1 MYTSICEKEVCMNQ
15 ISELKRI
22 LGQQLN
28 WHKARIDFFAQA
40 LVGLFV
46 CKTINFKEI
55 AVSMPAK
62 TEIESRYKRIYRFFS
77 GFSFDFTTI
86 ARWLFYLFFSEQDK
100 LYLSIDRTN
109 WFFGKATIN
118 IFMLSVCYEG
128 IAIPLFWTLLKKAG
142 NTSAKEQI
150 DLLSRF
156 INTFGKERIHGL
168 LADREFPNKVLISWL
183 VNEKIPFYL
192 RIKGN
197 MDVCIGRKK
206 FKASAQLF
214 SHLAPYQQ
222 QIFGMRVHVF
232 GQPLYLAGSKNSRDE
247 LMIIVTNQH
256 PKNAIACYLRRWEIE
271 CLFQALKGRGFRF
284 EETHVTQSE
293 RIEKII
299 AFLAIGFAWAHKV
312 GEWRANKKSIPLRII
327 RKQKRPQFS
336 FFRYGLDLIRDQV
349 TSPRQGKF
357 FRQIIHQLL
366 PIYSGGLV
374 S

>member
-1 MYTSICEKEVCMNQ
+1 MNQ

-168 LADREFPNKVLISWL
+168 LADREFPNKASVAWVKRSGT
-183 VNEKIPFYL
+183 
-192 RIKGN
+192 RD
-197 MDVCIGRKK
+197 DV
-206 FKASAQLF
+206 
-214 SHLAPYQQ
+214 
-222 QIFGMRVHVF
+222 
-232 GQPLYLAGSKNSRDE
+232 
-247 LMIIVTNQH
+247 VTM
-256 PKNAIACYLRRWEIE
+256 
-271 CLFQALKGRGFRF
+271 
-284 EETHVTQSE
+284 V
-293 RIEKII
+293 
-299 AFLAIGFAWAHKV
+299 
-312 GEWRANKKSIPLRII
+312 
-327 RKQKRPQFS
+327 
-336 FFRYGLDLIRDQV
+336 
-349 TSPRQGKF
+349 
-357 FRQIIHQLL
+357 
-366 PIYSGGLV
+366 
-374 S
+374 